1 MSLSLI
7 RSFKKPIVWAPL
19 LGLVFSSTGLN
30 LPSFA
35 HRSLAVMGSA
45 ADGSAL
51 VLTGLV
57 VSAQAFEIR
66 GDTLIAVFLKNLLQ
80 TSSCAWACSTNSS
93 HH

>member
-1 MSLSLI
+1 
-7 RSFKKPIVWAPL
+7 
-19 LGLVFSSTGLN
+19 
-30 LPSFA
+30 
-35 HRSLAVMGSA
+35 MGSA

-80 TSSCAWACSTNSS
+80 PAVALGLALLIHLILNNALRTLIQCYAVWLLRHCVRQGV
-93 HH
+93 